1 MSDKDIIVIEELVK
15 IYKSKDIEVLA
26 LQGLD
31 LRVKK
36 GEIVAIIGSSG
47 SGKSTLLN
55 MIGGLDKPSS
65 GKLLV
70 CGKDL
75 LSFSQ
80 KDFITY
86 KRDTVGFVWQNSARN
101 LIPYLTA
108 YENIEIP
115 MILSGK
121 KDKAYA
127 LELLEMVGLTHR
139 KNNKL
144 SELSGGEQQRVAIAT
159 ALANKPEIL
168 LADEPTGAVDTKTA
182 GMILDVFR
190 NLRDKL
196 GITIVIVT
204 HDNMISNH
212 VERVV
217 SIRDGKTSS
226 EFILKEEYRDFAL
239 QNTAER
245 TASKETHDEFVVVD
259 RYGRLQLPKNFAAA
273 LGIDKTG
280 KARVELRKGEI
291 IITAPET
298 EEN

>member
-1 MSDKDIIVIEELVK
+1 MSAKDVIVIEELVK

-31 LRVKK
+31 LRVQK

-226 EFILKEEYRDFAL
+226 EFILKEEYRDFVL

>member
-1 MSDKDIIVIEELVK
+1 MSAKDVIVIEELVK

-31 LRVKK
+31 LRVQK

-196 GITIVIVT
+196 SLTIVIVT

-245 TASKETHDEFVVVD
+245 TAAKETHDEFVVVD
-259 RYGRLQLPKNFAAA
+259 RYGRLQLPKNFAVA

-291 IITAPET
+291 IITSPET

>member
-1 MSDKDIIVIEELVK
+1 MPDKDIIVIEELVK

-115 MILSGK
+115 MLLSGK

-127 LELLEMVGLTHR
+127 LELLEMVGLSHR

>member
-1 MSDKDIIVIEELVK
+1 MPDKDIIVIEELVK

-127 LELLEMVGLTHR
+127 LELLEMVGLSHR

>member
-1 MSDKDIIVIEELVK
+1 MSAKDVIVIEELVK

-31 LRVKK
+31 LRVQK

>member
-1 MSDKDIIVIEELVK
+1 MSDIIVIEELVK
-15 IYKSKDIEVLA
+15 IYKSRDIEVLA

-36 GEIVAIIGSSG
+36 GEIMAIIGSSG

-55 MIGGLDKPSS
+55 MIGGLDRPSS
-65 GKLLV
+65 GKIFV
-70 CGKDL
+70 DGKDL

-80 KDFITY
+80 KDFIDY
-86 KRDTVGFVWQNSARN
+86 KRETVGFVWQNSARN

-108 YENIEIP
+108 LENIEIP

-121 KDKAYA
+121 RDRGFA
-127 LELLEMVGLTHR
+127 LELLELVGMSHR
-139 KNNKL
+139 KNNTL

-159 ALANKPEIL
+159 AIANRPKIL

-182 GMILDVFR
+182 GMILNVFR
-190 NLRDKL
+190 SLRDKL
-196 GITIVIVT
+196 GLTIVIVT

-226 EFILKEEYRDFAL
+226 EFILKEEFRDYAL
-239 QNTAER
+239 QNSAER
-245 TASKETHDEFVVVD
+245 SGSSEIHDEYVVVD
-259 RYGRLQLPKNFAAA
+259 RYGRLQLPREFFEAIG
-273 LGIDKTG
+273 LDKTN
-280 KARVELRKGEI
+280 KARVELNGKKI
-291 IITAPET
+291 IITVPEA
-298 EEN
+298 EES

>member
-1 MSDKDIIVIEELVK
+1 MSVEDIIVIEELVK

-55 MIGGLDKPSS
+55 MIGGLDKPSAGS
-65 GKLLV
+65 LFV
-70 CGKDL
+70 DGKDL
-75 LSFSQ
+75 LSFTP
-80 KDFITY
+80 KDFIEY

-121 KDKAYA
+121 KDSSYI
-127 LELLEMVGLTHR
+127 LELLEMVGLSHR

-144 SELSGGEQQRVAIAT
+144 SELSGGEQQRIAIAT
-159 ALANKPEIL
+159 ALANKPKIL

-190 NLRDKL
+190 NLRDRL

-226 EFILKEEYRDFAL
+226 ELILKEEYRDFAL
-239 QNTAER
+239 QNKAER
-245 TASKETHDEFVVVD
+245 AASEKTHNEFVVVD
-259 RYGRLQLPKNFAAA
+259 RYGRLQLPKNFAEAIR
-273 LGIDKTG
+273 LDKSG
-280 KARVELRKGEI
+280 KARVELNGARI

>member
-1 MSDKDIIVIEELVK
+1 MPDKDIIVIEELVK